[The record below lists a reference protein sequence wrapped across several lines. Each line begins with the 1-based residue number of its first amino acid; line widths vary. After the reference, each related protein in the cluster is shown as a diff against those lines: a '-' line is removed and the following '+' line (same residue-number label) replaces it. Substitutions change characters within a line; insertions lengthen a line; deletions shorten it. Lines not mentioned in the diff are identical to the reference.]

1 MTCAHVRLLGPCF
14 KTGRVEGR
22 PNRHR
27 PNAAHARRP
36 VRTHAVGEHCKQ
48 STPVERTQGTTGRTT
63 AVGSSVPELAE
74 NHLTRSVTP
83 QQTGQV
89 PPAATFPQRLLA
101 AREPVVALHSGKVH
115 SPATAERPTSR
126 GVFTTP
132 STPCAAIRQVEFPE

>member
-27 PNAAHARRP
+27 PNAAHARQP
-36 VRTHAVGEHCKQ
+36 IRTHAVGEHCKQ

-63 AVGSSVPELAE
+63 AAAGSSIPELAE

-89 PPAATFPQRLLA
+89 PPAATFPQRLLT

-115 SPATAERPTSR
+115 SPATADTPDIAR
-126 GVFTTP
+126 GLYDSLDT
-132 STPCAAIRQVEFPE
+132 A